1 MPEGQ
6 IVRAVGGFFYVRTK
20 DGEEIQCRARGIFKY
35 EKKKMKPLVGDR
47 VQFEQ
52 TGLDQGVITS
62 IQPRKTELVRPPIA
76 NVDQAV
82 VVCSLKEPDFHAL
95 AVDRFLVHAEKEGLD
110 VVLCLTKRD
119 LLEDEHEIDAIRQL
133 YKATGYPIVVTSIRT
148 GEGIEELKQHLKDRV
163 SVFAGQSG
171 VGKSSLL
178 NELYPDLKLET
189 GEVSRK
195 LGRGRHTTREVQL
208 LTLPNGGQVADTP
221 GFSQL
226 SFNGME
232 PEDVR
237 DAFVDFLSYAEECR
251 YRGCLHLK
259 EPGCAVREAVENGEL
274 PDLRYQHYVHFQE
287 IVKEEMQRRY

>member
-6 IVRAVGGFFYVRTK
+6 IVRAVGGFFYVRTE
-20 DGEEIQCRARGIFKY
+20 DGAEIACRARGIFKY
-35 EKKKMKPLVGDR
+35 EKKKIKPLVGDQ

-52 TGLDQGVITS
+52 TGLDQGVITF

-95 AVDRFLVHAEKEGLD
+95 AVDRFLVHVEKEGLD

-119 LLEDEHEIDAIRQL
+119 LVEDEKEIEEIRRL
-133 YKATGYPIVVTSIRT
+133 YQATGYPIVVTSIRT
-148 GEGIEELKQHLKDRV
+148 GEGIEELKHLLKDRV

-178 NELYPDLKLET
+178 NQLYPDLRLET

-208 LTLPNGGQVADTP
+208 LTLPSGGQVADTP

-226 SFNGME
+226 AFTGME
-232 PEDVR
+232 PEDLR
-237 DAFVDFLSYAEECR
+237 DAFVDFLPYAEECR

-259 EPGCAVREAVENGEL
+259 EPGCAVREAVENGEI
-274 PDLRYQHYVHFQE
+274 PELRYRHYMHFQE
-287 IVKEEMQRRY
+287 LVKEEMQRRY